1 MAAPTEQT
9 HTTEAMSLSDAA
21 GVLDVEFD
29 ALLEEI
35 RNTAAAAE
43 RPSARD

>member
-9 HTTEAMSLSDAA
+9 DTTEAMSLAGAA
-21 GVLDVEFD
+21 GVLGVEFD

-35 RNTAAAAE
+35 RNTAAEAE